1 MGRGSD
7 RIEGEMGRGI
17 NRAGDGKRKQERD
30 GGGEKGVKR
39 KDIWARGGYGRGL
52 YNLEFTRIRRS
63 STDLIMGQNGE
74 L

>member
-1 MGRGSD
+1 M
-7 RIEGEMGRGI
+7 GI

-39 KDIWARGGYGRGL
+39 KDIGARGGYGRGL